1 MNRIFRQ
8 RIVSLQ
14 TNLLNFAIQL
24 TSNREDARDLLRR
37 PR

>member
-24 TSNREDARDLLRR
+24 TSNRRADAS
-37 PR
+37 